1 MMSMTRMTR
10 EILESQVY
18 LSMEVLLKGEFSS
31 TRGSCWRQI
40 PKFRKYL
47 NIEHSSHPRTQARV
61 SLLCML
67 SLLGWKVEQL

>member
-31 TRGSCWRQI
+31 TRGSC
-40 PKFRKYL
+40 
-47 NIEHSSHPRTQARV
+47 
-61 SLLCML
+61 
-67 SLLGWKVEQL
+67 